1 MRLSILSEAL
11 RNLVRKPS
19 TVKYPVTREL
29 TVAPDSRGRHYANLM
44 KCIGCSLC
52 AIDCPAN
59 AIAMEKLPQTLKHN
73 PRSQY
78 PVVDY
83 GKCVFCYQCVFICP
97 VKAYVTTEIF
107 EMADYS
113 IHTSRDLSLA
123 TMKSSEQQ

>member
-1 MRLSILSEAL
+1 MKLSVLSEAL
-11 RNLVRKPS
+11 RNLVRRPS
-19 TVKYPVTREL
+19 TIRYPVAREL
-29 TVAPDSRGRHYANLM
+29 TVAPGSRGRHYADLM

-59 AIAMEKLPQTLKHN
+59 AIAMEKLPQPLKHN

-83 GKCVFCYQCVFICP
+83 GKCVFCYQCVFVCP
-97 VKAYVTTEIF
+97 VKAYVTSEVF

-113 IHTSRDLSLA
+113 IYTSRDLSLA
-123 TMKSSEQQ
+123 TIKSGGE